1 MEEKTATGPLP
12 IGPNSGPTLLK
23 RIAPELPEASEGP
36 AVFPAADG
44 GLPMSRM
51 PRATANAVRNFIEDS
66 RCMFKDMG
74 VIHPRVSRMTR
85 LSFYSDF
92 LPAAEP
98 AAI

>member
-1 MEEKTATGPLP
+1 
-12 IGPNSGPTLLK
+12 
-23 RIAPELPEASEGP
+23 
-36 AVFPAADG
+36 
-44 GLPMSRM
+44 MSRM